1 MIINEL
7 NLKKKCDH
15 NELHIKKMLAKRKK
29 YIKFNS
35 RQFKDKWWN

>member
-15 NELHIKKMLAKRKK
+15 NELHIKKCLLKEKK
-29 YIKFNS
+29 I
-35 RQFKDKWWN
+35 